1 MKWKVFLIS
10 KKIHPIGISL
20 RRLIKHPVLPTLNS
34 LTLLESTTMKRTSF
48 SKSVRTIGLMAL
60 LSVTISN
67 TLQQPVQAQTGVL
80 AQGDNGTCVSLS
92 DGSSYYS
99 LPKGVYYQEFGGIT
113 FSPEQKAE
121 YRKIEAK
128 INARYEAISRNTTMS
143 LVTGGIVYT
152 PAQTLEGPRIGRDFE
167 AQTMRILTPE
177 QQKIYQANLTLQ
189 QKIQACGPSQVFDR
203 IISPLPY

>member
-1 MKWKVFLIS
+1 MS
-10 KKIHPIGISL
+10 S
-20 RRLIKHPVLPTLNS
+20 LNS
-34 LTLLESTTMKRTSF
+34 LTLLEISTAMKRNSL

-121 YRKIEAK
+121 YRRIEAK
-128 INARYEAISRNTTMS
+128 INARYEAIAVPD
-143 LVTGGIVYT
+143 LVKRRLIS
-152 PAQTLEGPRIGRDFE
+152 ES
-167 AQTMRILTPE
+167 
-177 QQKIYQANLTLQ
+177 
-189 QKIQACGPSQVFDR
+189 PSE
-203 IISPLPY
+203 